1 VEGVGK
7 KPYLGCAAREIFIHA
22 AFVMV
27 MPMSTTNP
35 AISAAPPIALP
46 PPPLPA
52 ADAHWALFL
61 DVDGTLLDFVD
72 DPLAVHAGTSLRELL
87 HALYRALDGAM
98 ALVSGRGLADLD
110 RIFGASHWAA
120 AGLHGLQ
127 LRRADGSIREIAP
140 SPARQAQLCVAAQAL
155 AARFEGVTWED
166 KHNGIALHCRRAPA
180 QFMPLHAAAIDLLPQ
195 LPGYELQ
202 PGNLVLEFKPKGMD
216 KGKALLELL
225 DSEPFRGRLPVYLG
239 DDLTDEHAFA
249 SINPCHGLSVRVGDR
264 EPTHA
269 RFTLPGPAATQAW
282 LDRVLDALKQGTPA
296 HAPIPGGH
304 TARQP

>member
-1 VEGVGK
+1 MQIAE
-7 KPYLGCAAREIFIHA
+7 P
-22 AFVMV
+22 
-27 MPMSTTNP
+27 T
-35 AISAAPPIALP
+35 ISAAPSATLP

-52 ADAHWALFL
+52 ADARWALFL

-72 DPLAVHAGTSLRELL
+72 DPLAVRADAPLRELL
-87 HALYRALDGAM
+87 HALHRALDGAM
-98 ALVSGRGLADLD
+98 ALVSGRGVPDLD
-110 RIFGASHWAA
+110 RIFGAPHWAA

-127 LRRADGSIREIAP
+127 LRHADGSVREIATA
-140 SPARQAQLCVAAQAL
+140 PAQQARLCGAAQAL
-155 AARFEGVTWED
+155 VAGFAGVTWED
-166 KHNGIALHCRRAPA
+166 KHNGVALHCRRAPA
-180 QFMPLHAAAIDLLPQ
+180 QFGPLHAAATALLSQ

-202 PGNLVLEFKPKGMD
+202 PGNLVLEFKPRGMD
-216 KGKALLELL
+216 KGKALLQLL

-249 SINPCHGLSVRVGDR
+249 GINRCNGISVRVGGR

-282 LDRVLDALKQGTPA
+282 LNRVLDALTQGTHV

>member
-1 VEGVGK
+1 
-7 KPYLGCAAREIFIHA
+7 
-22 AFVMV
+22 
-27 MPMSTTNP
+27 MSTATPNP
-35 AISAAPPIALP
+35 AIAPPATLP

-52 ADAHWALFL
+52 ADASWALFL

-72 DPLAVHAGTSLRELL
+72 DPLAVHADAPLRELL
-87 HALYRALDGAM
+87 HALHQALDGAM
-98 ALVSGRGLADLD
+98 ALVSGRAVTDLD

-127 LRRADGSIREIAP
+127 LRRADGSVREIATP
-140 SPARQAQLCVAAQAL
+140 PARQAQLCRAAQAL

-180 QFMPLHAAAIDLLPQ
+180 QFAPLQAAAIDLLPQ

-202 PGNLVLEFKPKGMD
+202 PGNLVLEFKPAGMD

-225 DSEPFRGRLPVYLG
+225 DSEPFRGRRPIYLG

-249 SINPCHGLSVRVGDR
+249 SINQCHGLSVRVGDR

-282 LDRVLDALKQGTPA
+282 LDRVLDALMQGTPT
-296 HAPIPGGH
+296 HARIPGGH
-304 TARQP
+304 DARQP

>member
-1 VEGVGK
+1 MPFGK
-7 KPYLGCAAREIFIHA
+7 
-22 AFVMV
+22 VME
-27 MPMSTTNP
+27 MPTVNP
-35 AISAAPPIALP
+35 AQPRTVSAAL

-52 ADAHWALFL
+52 ADARWALFL

-72 DPLAVHAGTSLRELL
+72 DPLAVRADAALRELL
-87 HALYRALDGAM
+87 HALHRALDGAM
-98 ALVSGRGLADLD
+98 ALVSGRGVADLD

-127 LRRADGSIREIAP
+127 LRRADGSVREIAT
-140 SPARQAQLCVAAQAL
+140 SPAQQAQLCRAAQAL
-155 AARFEGVTWED
+155 AARFDGVTWED
-166 KHNGIALHCRRAPA
+166 KHHGIALHCRRAPA
-180 QFMPLHAAAIDLLPQ
+180 QFASLQAAAIALLPQ

-202 PGNLVLEFKPKGMD
+202 PGNLVLEFKPEGMD

-225 DSEPFRGRLPVYLG
+225 DSEPFSGRLPIYLG

-249 SINPCHGLSVRVGDR
+249 SINQCHGISVRVGNR

-269 RFTLPGPAATQAW
+269 RFTLSGPAATQAW
-282 LDRVLDALKQGTPA
+282 LDRVLDALMQGIPT

-304 TARQP
+304 HARQP

>member
-1 VEGVGK
+1 
-7 KPYLGCAAREIFIHA
+7 
-22 AFVMV
+22 
-27 MPMSTTNP
+27 MSTATP
-35 AISAAPPIALP
+35 TTAIAPPVTLP

-61 DVDGTLLDFVD
+61 DVDGTLLDFAE
-72 DPLAVHAGTSLRELL
+72 DPLAVQADAPLRELL
-87 HALYRALDGAM
+87 HALHQALDGAM
-98 ALVSGRGLADLD
+98 ALVSGRGVADLD

-127 LRRADGSIREIAP
+127 LRRADGSVREIA
-140 SPARQAQLCVAAQAL
+140 SAPAQQARLCHAAQAL

-180 QFMPLHAAAIDLLPQ
+180 QFAPLHAAAVALLPQ

-202 PGNLVLEFKPKGMD
+202 PGNLVLEFKPKGMN

-225 DSEPFRGRLPVYLG
+225 DSEPFHGRLPVYLG

-249 SINPCHGLSVRVGDR
+249 SINQCRGLSVRVGDR
-264 EPTHA
+264 VPTHA

-282 LDRVLDALKQGTPA
+282 LDRVLDALMQGTPA

>member
-1 VEGVGK
+1 
-7 KPYLGCAAREIFIHA
+7 
-22 AFVMV
+22 
-27 MPMSTTNP
+27 MSTATP
-35 AISAAPPIALP
+35 ATAIAPPVTLP

-61 DVDGTLLDFVD
+61 DVDGTLLDFVE
-72 DPLAVHAGTSLRELL
+72 DPLAVQADAPLRELL
-87 HALYRALDGAM
+87 HALHQALDGAM
-98 ALVSGRGLADLD
+98 ALVSGRGVADLD

-127 LRRADGSIREIAP
+127 LRRADGSVREIA
-140 SPARQAQLCVAAQAL
+140 SAPAQQARLCHAAQAL

-180 QFMPLHAAAIDLLPQ
+180 QFAPLHAAAIALLPQ

-202 PGNLVLEFKPKGMD
+202 PGNLVLEFKPKGMN

-225 DSEPFRGRLPVYLG
+225 DSEPFHGRLPVYLG

-249 SINPCHGLSVRVGDR
+249 SINQCHGLSVRVGDR
-264 EPTHA
+264 VPTHA

-282 LDRVLDALKQGTPA
+282 LDRVLDALMQGTPT
-296 HAPIPGGH
+296 HARIPGGQD
-304 TARQP
+304 ARQP